1 MLLEVLAT
9 ELASLAARDGEIR
22 GPLIM
27 ASELLRSIDAA
38 GARAPLASE
47 RRIEADALRDYLI
60 GLDLVTSDATIA
72 LQRSALGYS
81 KDTYLI
87 CVEEPGRAARTVVIR
102 RDLPGG
108 PSRTTVVDE
117 FPLISAL
124 HERGYP
130 LAAPLFV
137 EPDPAVLG
145 QPFLMTEGAPGAPD
159 VADWESDPAARRA
172 TAFDLADFLGR
183 LHGMSVDGLPVRRSQ
198 TARDPVGELAAYFQ
212 EWRGYWD
219 ECGPADLR
227 VIPRAFD
234 LLEARLPKAVRLS
247 LIHSDVGFH
256 NILVDQGRISAVL
269 DWEFSHLGEPEED
282 LAYCRPAVEALAP
295 WDLFVERYHAA
306 GGPAISADRLC
317 AYQLWRGVR
326 NATCCALGLQAFNRG
341 LNTDLRLAYAGRV
354 LIHQFVADVEAQMS
368 LGDESDSSNKFQ
380 RK

>member
-1 MLLEVLAT
+1 
-9 ELASLAARDGEIR
+9 
-22 GPLIM
+22 M
-27 ASELLRSIDAA
+27 ASELLRSIDSG
-38 GARAPLASE
+38 GAPVQLASE
-47 RRIEADALRDYLI
+47 RHIDAGSLRDYLV
-60 GLDLVTSDATIA
+60 GRDLVMSDAAIV

-87 CVEEPGRAARTVVIR
+87 RVEEPGRAARTVVIR

-145 QPFLMTEGAPGAPD
+145 QPFLVTEGAPGSPD
-159 VADWESDPAARRA
+159 LADWEDDPTARRA
-172 TAFDLADFLGR
+172 TAFDLAGFLGR
-183 LHGMSVDGLPVRRSQ
+183 LHGMSVDGLPVRRSGP
-198 TARDPVGELAAYFQ
+198 ARSPAGELAAYFR

-219 ECGPADLR
+219 ECGPTDLG
-227 VIPRAFD
+227 VIPQAFE
-234 LLEARLPKAVRLS
+234 LLETRLPQAERLS

-282 LAYCRPAVEALAP
+282 LAYCRPAVELLAP
-295 WDLFVERYHAA
+295 WDLFIERYHAA
-306 GGPAISADRLC
+306 GGPTISGDRLR

-326 NATCCALGLQAFNRG
+326 NATCCALGLRAFNRG
-341 LNTDLRLAYAGRV
+341 LNTDLRLAYAGRI

-368 LGDESDSSNKFQ
+368 LSL
-380 RK
+380 